1 MRARTLRIGVLSA
14 ALLGVSAVSL
24 TSLASSALFT
34 ATGSTSGSTV
44 TSGSVDIALGGTA
57 ATTLAVSA
65 MAPGDSRY
73 GVISVQN
80 SGSLAARYS
89 ARAAWSPANALT
101 SALTLS
107 VRTIAST
114 SATCDATLAWGT
126 GDLVTNAAGTGDAA
140 SVPLFG
146 SATTGQQTGDRA
158 LAAAATE
165 VLCVRLSLP
174 TSAGNAVASQT
185 SSLSVVLDAEQTV
198 NNP

>member
-1 MRARTLRIGVLSA
+1 VFARAIRLGILSA
-14 ALLGVSAVSL
+14 AIVGVSVVSA

-34 ATGSTSGSTV
+34 ATGSTGPSTV
-44 TSGSVDIALGGTA
+44 TSGSVSLALGGTA
-57 ATTLAVSA
+57 ATTLAVPA

-89 ARAAWSPANALT
+89 AHAAWSTANALT
-101 SALTLS
+101 SALSIS

-114 SATCDATLAWGT
+114 SAACDASLAWGT
-126 GDLVTNAAGTGDAA
+126 GDLATDASGAGA
-140 SVPLFG
+140 SVALFG
-146 SATTGQQTGDRA
+146 SSSAGQQTGDRA
-158 LAAAATE
+158 LAASAAE

-174 TSAGNAVASQT
+174 TSAGNSVADQT
-185 SSLSVVLDAEQTV
+185 SSLSVVLDAEQTA